1 MRWWQLLSQHA
12 GWFSEVK
19 RAWIKTYLDG
29 ISIHSP
35 GWVLTQYQM
44 DKSAHSWPGLCSD
57 LIGLKN
63 VSYIQMLWPPIA
75 NNMTIYRS
83 NATQISWLQKSIDH
97 IESYRSIRYSFPI
110 TKSVGLFLRFQI
122 GSVIPWSFARRWP
135 QHQGSTSWVVV
146 LRDADLMAPIWRMY
160 WDRIVCT
167 DIEFPFICWLVVT
180 GTMEFLMTFQKQL
193 GMSSSQLTKS
203 IIFQRGRAQPPTRY

>member
-1 MRWWQLLSQHA
+1 
-12 GWFSEVK
+12 
-19 RAWIKTYLDG
+19 
-29 ISIHSP
+29 
-35 GWVLTQYQM
+35 M

-75 NNMTIYRS
+75 DNMTIYRS

-135 QHQGSTSWVVV
+135 QHQGSTFWVVV
-146 LRDADLMAPIWRMY
+146 LRDAALMAPIWRMY
-160 WDRIVCT
+160 WDRIVCI
-167 DIEFPFICWLVVT
+167 DIEFPFICWLVVWNH
-180 GTMEFLMTFQKQL
+180 GILWLSICWEYL
-193 GMSSSQLTKS
+193 GMSSSQLTF
-203 IIFQRGRAQPPTRY
+203 IFFRGVGIPPTRY